1 MLKET
6 SRILASIKAVGNR
19 WAARLTQRPSLQSV
33 RARMSDRMRAVRVS
47 FAIRTA
53 APTFDQ
59 LALPV
64 ASVCLLFTLAAS
76 GILDRIDCALEDMRY
91 ALAKQQASGDVLLI
105 EVDSVSLERI
115 GVWPWPR
122 STHAKLVD
130 RLVQGGVSDIAFDI
144 DFSQPSSPKEDAA
157 FAAALERAG
166 GSVILPAFRQ
176 PFSGE
181 QGRGTVVT
189 MPLERFA
196 RHAWPALV
204 NVQTDR
210 NGLVRRI
217 VAGAAEPDLVGV
229 SMVEVLGGRIL
240 RDQVMF
246 KPDFSISAASV
257 PRLSYIDVLDGTVDP
272 ARLAGRTVIVGAS
285 AVELGDNFAVPA
297 QGIAS
302 GAALQAI
309 GVESLK
315 RNRVM
320 TTPGLSA
327 LLIGLI
333 ALAVL
338 CFRYPLLHKWP
349 TARFVLPAAMLLVEV
364 LAYLVQTYGAVVL
377 PTTVLHLML
386 AACLVIA
393 LLRAFDRH
401 KGRAAGAITR
411 SRADAQLLQQVL
423 QDGLDGI
430 IIADRHGTI
439 RKMNP
444 AALELVGLA
453 AGETP
458 DGALL
463 QDALPVAFSAVLVP
477 AVREAIASPTGRSRR
492 DLELSRPGGPRFVEV
507 AAASSQIGAER
518 RDKVVTLTLR
528 DVTQQRRRDLEVVAE
543 ARRAKE
549 SAMLKS
555 ALLAEARR
563 GLQAPLEAVLKG
575 AEGQTEQVP
584 DDAAAAERAAENLA
598 IARRRFLARIDG
610 VVNLLGLEAN
620 TLVLDE
626 SVTDPVELIE
636 AAIDRA
642 RSIGGLQSRQI
653 RTEAVSEE
661 CFIRC
666 DKSLMVDAIADL
678 LHLAGER
685 GDDRQV
691 ISLSVA
697 LLRNGSLEI
706 AVADGSGGAARG
718 QDGEQGLL
726 SGALAKAYLQA
737 HGATLGDAEQSGEP
751 GTLLV
756 TIPRNRIV
764 LRSAAVA

>member
-1 MLKET
+1 MLRQATRVSALIET
-6 SRILASIKAVGNR
+6 FQKKYIPRVQPASSMRQLIS
-19 WAARLTQRPSLQSV
+19 W
-33 RARMSDRMRAVRVS
+33 MSDRMQAIQIGIDVRAG
-47 FAIRTA
+47 
-53 APTFDQ
+53 APSFDQ
-59 LALPV
+59 LSVPV
-64 ASVCLLFTLAAS
+64 AFVALFLAVAAS
-76 GILDRIDCALEDMRY
+76 GLLVRIDCALEDMRY
-91 ALAKQQASGDVLLI
+91 ALAQHRASGDVLLI

-176 PFSGE
+176 PLSGE
-181 QGRGTVVT
+181 RGPGTIVT
-189 MPLERFA
+189 TPLDRFA

-210 NGLVRRI
+210 SGLVRHI

-229 SMVEVLGGRIL
+229 SLVEVLGGRIL
-240 RDQVMF
+240 RDQVIF
-246 KPDFSISAASV
+246 KPDFSISAASL
-257 PRLSYIDVLDGTVDP
+257 PRLSYVDVLDGTVDP
-272 ARLAGRTVIVGAS
+272 ARLAGRTVIIGAS
-285 AVELGDNFAVPA
+285 AIELGDHFAAPA
-297 QGIAS
+297 QGIVS

-315 RNRVM
+315 QNRVM
-320 TTPGLSA
+320 IAPGLWVILA
-327 LLIGLI
+327 GLV
-333 ALAVL
+333 ALAAL
-338 CFRYPLLHKWP
+338 CFRYPVLHEWP
-349 TARFVLPAAMLLVEV
+349 TARFAVPAAMLTMEFS
-364 LAYLVQTYGAVVL
+364 AYLVQTYGAVVL
-377 PTTVLHLML
+377 PTTAWHLML
-386 AACLVIA
+386 AACLGYA

-411 SRADAQLLQQVL
+411 SRTDAQLLQQVL

-430 IIADRHGTI
+430 IIASRHGEI

-444 AALELVGLA
+444 AALELVGIA

-458 DGALL
+458 DGTLL
-463 QDALPVAFSAVLVP
+463 QHALPAAFSAVLVP
-477 AVREAIASPTGRSRR
+477 AVREAIASPSGRARR
-492 DLELSRPGGPRFVEV
+492 DIEIPRSGGPQYLEV
-507 AAASSQIGAER
+507 VAASSQIGSDR
-518 RDKVVTLTLR
+518 DDKVVTLTLR
-528 DVTQQRRRDLEVVAE
+528 DVTQQRRRDLELIAE
-543 ARRAKE
+543 TRRAKE

-555 ALLAEARR
+555 ALLAEARD
-563 GLQAPLEAVLKG
+563 GLQAPLEAILKG
-575 AEGQTEQVP
+575 VEGSAENAAN
-584 DDAAAAERAAENLA
+584 DAAIDKQSKDFALA
-598 IARRRFLARIDG
+598 KRRFLATIDG

-626 SVTDPVELIE
+626 SVTDPVELID

-642 RSIGGLQSRQI
+642 RSVGGLGGRQI
-653 RTEAVSEE
+653 RTEAVSED

-666 DKSLMVDAIADL
+666 DKDLMVDAIADL
-678 LHLAGER
+678 LRLSVER
-685 GDDRQV
+685 SDDRQV

-697 LLRNGSLEI
+697 LLRNGCLEI
-706 AVADGSGGAARG
+706 AVSDGGSGATADQMVGRDSLRSAVA
-718 QDGEQGLL
+718 E
-726 SGALAKAYLQA
+726 AYLQA
-737 HGATLGDAEQSGEP
+737 HGANVGGGDRSGEP